1 MFDKNLFNFN
11 VKVTCHS
18 KLEKA
23 DILENAVDYLKTLRA
38 FYGMLPSP
46 HMYNS
51 REAVRQRLPARQKSA
66 CQLSTS
72 PFLPGCRIP
81 LSPLSPVY
89 TNPYALAQI
98 NANAKRAKLESN
110 LEKSIFANT
119 DSSSTGTNS
128 RDSDS
133 EPEVEIT
140 VPAVTPSLTRTQSAV
155 EPSPRPTIG
164 MKRKRFAS
172 SPDNGPFRP
181 WITQ

>member
-1 MFDKNLFNFN
+1 
-11 VKVTCHS
+11 
-18 KLEKA
+18 
-23 DILENAVDYLKTLRA
+23 
-38 FYGMLPSP
+38 MLPSP

-66 CQLSTS
+66 CQLSSS
-72 PFLPGCRIP
+72 PFLSGCRIP
-81 LSPLSPVY
+81 LSPLSPIY
-89 TNPYALAQI
+89 ANPYALAQ
-98 NANAKRAKLESN
+98 NYSSAKRAKLEPN
-110 LEKSIFANT
+110 LEKSIFSNT
-119 DSSSTGTNS
+119 DSSSTGTNP

-140 VPAVTPSLTRTQSAV
+140 VPAVTPSLTRAQSAV

-181 WITQ
+181 WITQWLQFILFNIFCLFISCIFKIKTNKQKKENECCFLNRL